1 MNPGSDTV
9 TRVRYADE
17 RDAFGDLAANVAPL
31 EVDIPGCSVQPR
43 ATNERVDQ
51 RDTVVTLMT
60 AFLPP
65 GSDVTH
71 TDQLRYR
78 GDLYQIDAAPENW
91 VDLHASEH
99 HIELQLRRV
108 EG

>member
-1 MNPGSDTV
+1 MTPGSDTV

-31 EVDIPGCSVQPR
+31 ETDIPGCSVQPR
-43 ATNERVDQ
+43 SGSERTDQ
-51 RDTVVTLMT
+51 RDTVVTLLT

-65 GSDVTH
+65 GSDVIP

-78 GDLYQIDAAPENW
+78 GDLYEIDTRPESW
-91 VDLHASEH
+91 IDLHAREH
-99 HIELQLRRV
+99 HVKLQLRRV